1 MHYHFD
7 VSNNLEGGGGAKYIK
22 LCFILIF
29 ISIISLSEN
38 GGVPYHLKGF
48 HIFWILGRLCF
59 FNWHV
64 NLALFIT
71 TSYYVFWCFFQI
83 WWKIFYKNSSKPP
96 IKSWEFI
103 LIPYLFL
110 SIFYLYTII
119 TNLMNMQF
127 IYSVSI
133 KAFVIDIIY

>member
-1 MHYHFD
+1 MYLTGKVKILNATAIFELVTYRFVVKCSNPILQYHFD

-59 FNWHV
+59 FNWHI
-64 NLALFIT
+64 NLALLIT
-71 TSYYVFWCFFQI
+71 TFYYVFWCFFQI
-83 WWKIFYKNSSKPP
+83 
-96 IKSWEFI
+96 
-103 LIPYLFL
+103 
-110 SIFYLYTII
+110 
-119 TNLMNMQF
+119 
-127 IYSVSI
+127 
-133 KAFVIDIIY
+133 